1 MISIYNSHE
10 AKFTKSYT
18 LQWAVVIIKL
28 LPQWQQSHNTCHS
41 HSSPPWPKTTTT
53 CTTTTVHINNDCMRA
68 LSISMFI
75 TFNVLKL
82 GTTAAS
88 NISTNFRKISEV
100 LFDFSALERL
110 TNAHCGWNPK
120 WILKRLHEMSLF
132 WAKKNN
138 NSIRLGLCIIANTAE
153 EISK

>member
-1 MISIYNSHE
+1 MI
-10 AKFTKSYT
+10 AKWAKLTKSYT
-18 LQWAVVIIKL
+18 LQWAVVSIKL

-75 TFNVLKL
+75 IFNVLKL
-82 GTTAAS
+82 GTYYCS
-88 NISTNFRKISEV
+88 LKYIHQFSKNLRSSFRLLGSGETY
-100 LFDFSALERL
+100 

-120 WILKRLHEMSLF
+120 WILKALAWDEPFLGK
-132 WAKKNN
+132 KKNN
-138 NSIRLGLCIIANTAE
+138 NSIQLGYVHNCKH
-153 EISK
+153 SS